1 MKRGAV
7 IVDISIDAGGV
18 AETSRPTTHAYP
30 VYIEEGVVHYCVGNM
45 PAADP
50 RASAA
55 ALAAAALPFVRELAG
70 KGIARALRE
79 NAALRGGVLL
89 WKGRVNHRGIAEE
102 AGLPY
107 TPLSDAD
114 LLPG

>member
-1 MKRGAV
+1 MSRGAM

-18 AETSRPTTHAYP
+18 AETSRPTTHESP
-30 VYIEEGVVHYCVGNM
+30 VFVDEGVIHYAVQNM

-55 ALAAAALPFVRELAG
+55 ALSAAALPYALELANR
-70 KGIARALRE
+70 GIAGAVRGNPALR
-79 NAALRGGVLL
+79 ASVLV
-89 WKGRVNHRGIAEE
+89 WKGRLVHRGIAAE
-102 AGLPY
+102 AGLAY

-114 LLPG
+114 LA